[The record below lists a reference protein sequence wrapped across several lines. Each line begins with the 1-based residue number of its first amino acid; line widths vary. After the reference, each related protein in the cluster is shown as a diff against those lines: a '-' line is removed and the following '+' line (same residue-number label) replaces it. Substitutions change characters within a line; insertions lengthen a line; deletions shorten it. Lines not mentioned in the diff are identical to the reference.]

1 MGNNTEIPI
10 ENDYNPDRL
19 LERHGKSFHWAR
31 YFLGKEVAEQATQL
45 YAFCRYLDDI
55 ADDTEYNNQDELLDI
70 KNKLDPDSKLDD
82 KDPRILSFRQLHKMV
97 NFNLSA
103 VNDLIDGLI
112 TDQQDVC
119 ISTEEILTQY
129 SLSQSIGR

>member
-1 MGNNTEIPI
+1 MGNNIEIPI
-10 ENDYNPDRL
+10 EDDYNPDRL
-19 LERHGKSFHWAR
+19 LARHGKSFHWAR

-82 KDPRILSFRQLHKMV
+82 KDPRILSFKRLHKMV
-97 NFNLSA
+97 NFNIFA
-103 VNDLIDGLI
+103 AND
-112 TDQQDVC
+112 
-119 ISTEEILTQY
+119 
-129 SLSQSIGR
+129 